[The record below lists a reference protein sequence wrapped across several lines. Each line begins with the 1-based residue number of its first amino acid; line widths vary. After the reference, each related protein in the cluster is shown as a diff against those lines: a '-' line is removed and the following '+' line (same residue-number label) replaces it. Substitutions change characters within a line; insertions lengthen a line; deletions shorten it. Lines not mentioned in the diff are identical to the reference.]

1 MARLFALTRTLRS
14 QSLSGTLSGTQSWT
28 VPAGVTN
35 IVKMVGKGQDGS
47 AYQWQTQ
54 TLTMAESLKSA
65 VGSGANGLVLRSDL
79 QQYGQS
85 QADLFFT
92 GTHIRE
98 VTYTPRTY
106 ITNSADDTAIS
117 TNASQTKTV
126 RSSGTI
132 SSAGGGGL
140 SDYFTYAN
148 AGADYVRVSIQV
160 NIGGSNGADTV
171 ALGRTFWGGT
181 GGDAVEITYFNTA
194 VVPGAVHTFQIPV
207 GGYLQLYYY

>member
-1 MARLFALTRTLRS
+1 MARLFALTRPLRS
-14 QSLSGTLSGTQSWT
+14 QSLSGNLAGTQQWT

-47 AYQWQTQ
+47 EYQWETQ

-65 VGSGANGLVLRSDL
+65 VGSGSSGMVLRMDL
-79 QQYGQS
+79 QNYGQS

-92 GTHIRE
+92 GTHIRD

-106 ITNSADDTAIS
+106 ITNSADNTSIS

-126 RSSGTI
+126 RSSGTV

-148 AGADYVRVSIQV
+148 AGSDYVRVSIQV
-160 NIGGSNGADTV
+160 NIGGANGANTV

-181 GGDAVEITYFNTA
+181 GGPAVEITYYNTA
-194 VVPGAVHTFQIPV
+194 VTPGQVHTFQIPID
-207 GGYLQLYYY
+207 GYLQLYYY